1 MSPRVYSAC
10 SPLHTANSKSIDAAA
25 LWCARARQSSLV
37 LYPHVT
43 TPPWS
48 PSHGRLLLCNLQH
61 DVTLVYEKTRWATLR
76 RKPRRRRTRDER
88 RDAAQSE
95 QQGAWHKA
103 IFPLTLLPLLSPSP
117 PPFSFASSTRLLPL
131 LSSLFVRLSGLFLS
145 FPLPVYK
152 HA

>member
-10 SPLHTANSKSIDAAA
+10 SPLHAGNSKSIDAAA
-25 LWCARARQSSLV
+25 FWCARARSLV

-43 TPPWS
+43 APLLS
-48 PSHGRLLLCNLQH
+48 PFLARLLPCNLQH

-76 RKPRRRRTRDER
+76 RELRRRRTRNK

-95 QQGAWHKA
+95 RQGAWHKA
-103 IFPLTLLPLLSPSP
+103 LFLLSRSLLVPH
-117 PPFSFASSTRLLPL
+117 FSFTFTPTPYFVLVH
-131 LSSLFVRLSGLFLS
+131 LSELFLFFS
-145 FPLPVYK
+145 LPVYK